1 MNMNGI
7 LNVNKPD
14 GMTSFGVVS
23 RLKRLTGEKRIGHTG
38 TLDPIATGVLPVCFG
53 KATRIVQYLIDSDK
67 AYLADIRLG
76 ITTDTFDREGTV
88 VEENDPG
95 DITIEQVKEVL
106 GSFQGTIEQI
116 PPRFSA
122 VKHHGKRSCDL
133 ARAGINVEMKPRRV
147 RINRI
152 ELVKAT
158 LPLITVLIEC
168 SKGTYIRTIAND
180 TGKML
185 GCGAHIKELIR
196 TRCGIFSIEDALSL
210 PDIER
215 IYQQGNLDAYLQPGD
230 TPLQDW
236 QMIVLTGE
244 DEVVVENGRSIVLDE
259 RYCTTSHYCR
269 AYNSNG
275 EFIAILS
282 YNKDEG
288 LWHPDK
294 VFSS

>member
-1 MNMNGI
+1 MNINGI

-53 KATRIVQYLIDSDK
+53 KATRIVQYLINSDK
-67 AYLADIRLG
+67 AYLADMQLG
-76 ITTDTFDREGTV
+76 IATDTFDREGTI
-88 VEENDPG
+88 VEEHDPG

-106 GSFQGTIEQI
+106 GSFQGAIEQI

-133 ARAGINVEMKPRRV
+133 TRAGIDVELKPRRV
-147 RINRI
+147 RINKI
-152 ELVKAT
+152 ELVKVQ
-158 LPLITVLIEC
+158 LPVITVLIEC

-180 TGKML
+180 TGRIL
-185 GCGAHIKELIR
+185 GCGAYIKELTR
-196 TRCGIFSIEDALSL
+196 TRCGIFNIEDALSL

-215 IYQQGNLDAYLQPGD
+215 IYQQGNLDARLQPVD
-230 TPLQDW
+230 SPFQDW

-244 DEVVVENGRSIVLDE
+244 DEVAAGNGRSISLDE
-259 RYCTTSHYCR
+259 RYCANSHYCR
-269 AYNSNG
+269 AYNNKN
-275 EFIAILS
+275 EFIAILRYS
-282 YNKDEG
+282 KDEG